1 MTDSHITILLVDD
14 HKVLRD
20 GLRAL
25 LESEPDMQV
34 VADVGTAADGITAAR
49 SHRPDVIVMD
59 LGLPDMSGLDAIR
72 TIRQENDTSR
82 IIVLSMHS
90 RREFVLPA
98 IEAGCDGYIPKSS
111 THTSLLKAIRV
122 VLTGERY
129 LHPKA
134 ATALMQTI
142 TDKQTEQEQFES
154 LSEREQEVLQL
165 TAMGFSSR
173 EIGDKLIISSKT
185 ADTYRHRAMEK
196 LGLARRADVIK
207 FAVRAGIL
215 DAYKKKE

>member
-1 MTDSHITILLVDD
+1 MTDSLITVLLVDD

-25 LESEPDMQV
+25 LEGEPDIKV
-34 VADVGTAADGITAAR
+34 IADEGSGAAGIAAAR
-49 SHRPDVIVMD
+49 QWRPDVIIMD
-59 LGLPDMSGLDAIR
+59 LGLPDMSGLEAIR
-72 TIRQENDTSR
+72 AIRQENNTSR
-82 IIVLSMHS
+82 IIVLSMYS

-111 THTSLLKAIRV
+111 THTSLLQAIRV

-134 ATALMQTI
+134 ATALMKTI
-142 TDKQTEQEQFES
+142 TNKQTEQTQFEA

-165 TAMGFSSR
+165 AAMGYSSR
-173 EIGDKLIISSKT
+173 EIGDKLIISPKT
-185 ADTYRHRAMEK
+185 ADTYRQRAMEK
-196 LGLARRADVIK
+196 LQLERRADLVK

-215 DAYKKKE
+215 DAYKE

>member
-1 MTDSHITILLVDD
+1 MSEAPITILLVDD

-25 LESEPDMQV
+25 LESEPDLKV
-34 VADVGTAADGITAAR
+34 VADVGSGTAGIEAAR
-49 SHRPDVIVMD
+49 NWLPDVIVMD
-59 LGLPDMSGLDAIR
+59 LGLPDMSGLEAIR
-72 TIRQENDTSR
+72 AIRQENDTSR

-90 RREFVLPA
+90 RREFVIPA

-134 ATALMQTI
+134 ATALVETI
-142 TDKQTEQEQFES
+142 TNKQTELEQFES

-165 TAMGFSSR
+165 AAMGFSSR
-173 EIGDKLIISSKT
+173 EIGDKLIISPKT
-185 ADTYRHRAMEK
+185 ADTYRQRAMDKLQLEHRAD
-196 LGLARRADVIK
+196 LIK

-215 DAYKKKE
+215 DAYKK